1 MSKYSIK
8 FAQDDRYF
16 SDDYFYI
23 TTEQM
28 HLLELLRDGKVD
40 KEHCTTSSL
49 ANHEKQCIDKFIAL
63 VKTHFSFDANIKS
76 TQYYNSAVVGGYY
89 FHIPFKKVMETADVN
104 YHGKSLEQT
113 LAAGAFA
120 KDTLQKMA
128 TNIYKV
134 INRAVSSNN
143 KKSNG
148 YYGNQANAYL
158 KNPLPYF
165 NFLKEQINFSVPRN
179 FPKTTDE
186 AIIIEDDEFTQY
198 VERTAYA
205 IFMKASRE
213 DATQGYFGASVGMK
227 KLGTDLANARTFNS
241 PKLAEK
247 CAKSNHYYIGD
258 NYAIVEV
265 SMRMKQVVSYKN
277 PIEKLD
283 AALAII
289 EKERIEK
296 FFEENSLEVI
306 EQKLNELK
314 AKQAQIQDE
323 KAQAKQD
330 FNESTQIVRKR
341 NKI

>member
-8 FAQDDRYF
+8 FPQDERYF
-16 SDDYFYI
+16 SDNDFFI

-28 HLLELLRDGKVD
+28 KLLELLKDGELKD
-40 KEHCTTSSL
+40 YRTRQLTTS
-49 ANHEKQCIDKFIAL
+49 EKQHISDFLSL
-63 VKTHFSFDANIKS
+63 VKNHFIFDQNIKS
-76 TQYYNSAVVGGYY
+76 TPYYNSLVVGGYHFY
-89 FHIPFKKVMETADVN
+89 IPFKKVMETGEVN
-104 YHGKSLEQT
+104 YHGRSLEQT
-113 LAAGAFA
+113 IAAGVFA
-120 KDTLQKMA
+120 KDTLQDAFSGIFNILSSVMA
-128 TNIYKV
+128 TN
-134 INRAVSSNN
+134 NSNN
-143 KKSNG
+143 
-148 YYGNQANAYL
+148 YYGNGQANAYL
-158 KNPLPYF
+158 KNPIAYF
-165 NFLKEQINFSVPRN
+165 NFLKTQLHFSIPRN
-179 FPKTTDE
+179 FPKTVSE
-186 AIIIEDDEFTQY
+186 AIIVEDDEFTQY

-213 DATQGYFGASVGMK
+213 DATQGYFGASVGSK

-241 PKLAEK
+241 AKLAEK
-247 CAKSNHYYIGD
+247 CAKQNHYYIGD

-314 AKQAQIQDE
+314 AKHSQIQAE
-323 KAQAKQD
+323 KQD
-330 FNESTQIVRKR
+330 NYDNDAIISTKKR